1 MSHKVFDLKYITSY
15 FSSKNWIILC
25 PVKNVIQA
33 HSLSGELSANFFQK
47 FRGECLYKAG
57 KEVGALQ
64 QTESMDFHWLN
75 YYHLLFVE
83 PLPGNKKGV
92 SLLPVDSANIVEH
105 NSLF

>member
-1 MSHKVFDLKYITSY
+1 MS
-15 FSSKNWIILC
+15 
-25 PVKNVIQA
+25 VKNAIQA
-33 HSLSGELSANFFQK
+33 HSHGELSANFFQK

-75 YYHLLFVE
+75 YYHLLLVE
-83 PLPGNKKGV
+83 PLPGNKRE
-92 SLLPVDSANIVEH
+92 SLFFLLDSAIIVEH